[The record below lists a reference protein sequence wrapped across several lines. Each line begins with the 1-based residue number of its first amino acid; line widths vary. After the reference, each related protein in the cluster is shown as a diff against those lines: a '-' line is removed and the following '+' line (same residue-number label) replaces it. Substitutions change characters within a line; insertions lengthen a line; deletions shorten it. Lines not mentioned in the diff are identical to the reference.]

1 MRRFRTPVIAAALA
15 AALAATGGYCV
26 IQKDAMPPT
35 PPAPPAGPPIDT
47 LPPAPGAVWLG

>member
-1 MRRFRTPVIAAALA
+1 MFRFKTPAIAAALA

-26 IQKDAMPPT
+26 LQKDPT
-35 PPAPPAGPPIDT
+35 PPAPPPPASDPPVNI